1 MAPWNIKGG
10 GGGQLC
16 RPMHRG
22 TIGRTCGTV
31 GNQRGGGQLCRPMHR
46 GTIGRTCGT
55 VSNQKGGGGQLCP
68 QMHRGTTCPIRPCKP
83 LHACSALHRAAA
95 RRAGG
100 GGRRLVVVVWMHAAP
115 GAPRKFP
122 APCAHLR
129 LGGTLSI
136 SPKCKKGGGGLPPPG
151 IFWDSGRG
159 LHAAPHA
166 PTKKRGVSR
175 NFFLGGGSRSP

>member
-1 MAPWNIKGG
+1 MSPDAPRDNRAHVW
-10 GGGQLC
+10 
-16 RPMHRG
+16 HR
-22 TIGRTCGTV
+22 V
-31 GNQRGGGQLCRPMHR
+31 K
-46 GTIGRTCGT
+46 
-55 VSNQKGGGGQLCP
+55 SKGGGQLCP

-122 APCAHLR
+122 APCSHLR

-136 SPKCKKGGGGLPPPG
+136 SPKCKKGGGGAYPP
-151 IFWDSGRG
+151 WDFLGFRKRVACCSARA
-159 LHAAPHA
+159 HE
-166 PTKKRGVSR
+166 KKRGISQL
-175 NFFLGGGSRSP
+175 FFRRRIAFALISTKRAGRFSSWIPGRQPAKKVRKVPAAQRPRSATA

>member
-1 MAPWNIKGG
+1 MAPCQIK
-10 GGGQLC
+10 
-16 RPMHRG
+16 R
-22 TIGRTCGTV
+22 
-31 GNQRGGGQLCRPMHR
+31 
-46 GTIGRTCGT
+46 
-55 VSNQKGGGGQLCP
+55 GGGQLCP

-122 APCAHLR
+122 APCSHLR

-136 SPKCKKGGGGLPPPG
+136 SPKCKKGGGGLPPRGFSGIPEEGCMLLRTRPRKKEGYLATFFRRRIAFALISTKRAGRFSSWIPG
-151 IFWDSGRG
+151 RQPAKKVRKVP
-159 LHAAPHA
+159 AAQRP
-166 PTKKRGVSR
+166 
-175 NFFLGGGSRSP
+175 RSATA

>member
-1 MAPWNIKGG
+1 MSPDAPRDNRAHVWHRGKSKGG
-10 GGGQLC
+10 GAALSTDAP
-16 RPMHRG
+16 RDNRAHVWHR
-22 TIGRTCGTV
+22 V
-31 GNQRGGGQLCRPMHR
+31 E
-46 GTIGRTCGT
+46 
-55 VSNQKGGGGQLCP
+55 SKGGGGQLCP

-136 SPKCKKGGGGLPPPG
+136 SPKCKKGGGGLTPPG